1 MCSVMVASVLRAPLR
16 GKRIPVVRRQGRLYA
31 SSRVVGDPRSED
43 VTAF

>member
-1 MCSVMVASVLRAPLR
+1 MVASVLPAPLR
-16 GKRIPVVRRQGRLYA
+16 GKRIPVVRRRAKDGLYA